1 MNLNELE
8 ERMKGHAKTTKSI
21 ISTPFNLKNELNK
34 LEEKDMKKF
43 KNITWLK
50 RVSTIAATL
59 TICAITVVSAGA
71 LNGYFKDVKN
81 FSGAIV
87 GIEYLNATNE
97 IKFDVL
103 EANDEHITLNVN
115 FTNPN
120 EAPFASKFTQELAVT
135 EYKILDKNDNE
146 ILTVNS
152 DIEDAITT
160 AIDGEEILIKL
171 PIADTSLNINDTYT
185 LKISTIYGLS
195 KADQP
200 LKITGDWKY
209 EFKR

>member
-1 MNLNELE
+1 MNLIELE

-21 ISTPFNLKNELNK
+21 ISTPFNFKNELNK

-50 RVSTIAATL
+50 RIASTAAVL
-59 TICAITVVSAGA
+59 AICAVTVVSARS
-71 LNGYFKDVKN
+71 LKGYFRDVKN

-87 GIEYLNATNE
+87 GLEYLNATNE

-103 EANDEHITLNVN
+103 EANDEHITLNAN

-135 EYKILDKNDNE
+135 EYKILDKNDKE

-171 PIADTSLNINDTYT
+171 PIKDTSLNINDTYT
-185 LKISTIYGLS
+185 LEISTIYGLS

-200 LKITGDWKY
+200 LKITGDWKC

>member
-1 MNLNELE
+1 MNLNKLE
-8 ERMKGHAKTTKSI
+8 ERLKGHAKITKSVI
-21 ISTPFNLKNELNK
+21 TTPFNLKNELNK
-34 LEEKDMKKF
+34 LEEKNMNKF

-50 RVSTIAATL
+50 RIATTAAVL
-59 TICAITVVSAGA
+59 AICAVTVVSAGG
-71 LNGYFKDVKN
+71 LKGYFKDIKN

-103 EANDEHITLNVN
+103 EANDEHITLKAN

-120 EAPFASKFTQELAVT
+120 EAPFASIFTQELAVT
-135 EYKILDKNDNE
+135 EYKILDKNDKE

-160 AIDGEEILIKL
+160 AIDSEEILIKL

-185 LKISTIYGLS
+185 LEISTIYGLS

-200 LKITGDWKY
+200 LKITGDWKC